1 MTRQSISLIPPLCLL
16 LFIGFG
22 FGFRLTPVNGSN
34 DSNNDDEIAQK
45 LAEGQDKVKEM
56 AEEALLNGTRLP
68 AMDIM
73 SILAHT
79 DRDVAYLGTQIPT
92 C

>member
-56 AEEALLNGTRLP
+56 A
-68 AMDIM
+68 
-73 SILAHT
+73 
-79 DRDVAYLGTQIPT
+79 
-92 C
+92 